1 MLMTSEEG
9 LDFMEERDPGIKKNI
24 LDIENAVLP
33 ACVHC
38 GSDDTAS
45 VGMGLVGRSMRIA
58 GATTKYHL
66 IPGGPRPGAFF
77 CNSCREYF
85 NVVPGAG

>member
-9 LDFMEERDPGIKKNI
+9 LDLMEERDPGIKKSI
-24 LDIENAVLP
+24 LEIEAKVLP

-45 VGMGLVGRSMRIA
+45 VGVGLVGRSMSMA

-66 IPGGPRPGAFF
+66 IAGGPRRGAFF
-77 CNSCREYF
+77 CNPCREYF
-85 NVVPGAG
+85 DVKPGVE

>member
-9 LDFMEERDPGIKKNI
+9 LDLMEERDPGIKKRI
-24 LDIENAVLP
+24 LEIEAKALP
-33 ACVHC
+33 ACVHS
-38 GSDDTAS
+38 GADDTAS
-45 VGMGLVGRSMRIA
+45 VGIGIVGRSMRIA

-66 IPGGPRPGAFF
+66 IAGGPKPGAFF

-85 NVVPGAG
+85 NAVPGTG

>member
-1 MLMTSEEG
+1 MLMTSEAG
-9 LDFMEERDPGIKKNI
+9 LDSLDKDHPGIKKSI
-24 LDIENAVLP
+24 LEIEAKVLP
-33 ACVHC
+33 ACAHC

-45 VGMGLVGRSMRIA
+45 VGIGIVGRSMRIA

-66 IPGGPRPGAFF
+66 IAGGPKPGAFF

-85 NVVPGAG
+85 NAVPGTG

>member
-1 MLMTSEEG
+1 MLNISEAG
-9 LDFMEERDPGIKKNI
+9 LDSLDKSHPGIKKSI
-24 LDIENAVLP
+24 LEIEAKVLP

-45 VGMGLVGRSMRIA
+45 VGMGLVGRSMRMA
-58 GATTKYHL
+58 GAPTKYHL
-66 IPGGPRPGAFF
+66 IPGGPRPGEFF